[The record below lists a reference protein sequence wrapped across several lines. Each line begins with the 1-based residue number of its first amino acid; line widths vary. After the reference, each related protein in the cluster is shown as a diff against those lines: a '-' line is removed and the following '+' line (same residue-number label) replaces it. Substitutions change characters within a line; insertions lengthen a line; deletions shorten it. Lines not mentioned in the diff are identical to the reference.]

1 MSLEQWLVHSNLMA
15 ISAIQHCSVAHHKK
29 ELNSLLALVNHPQA
43 LAQAQPQA
51 LAQAQPQALALAQAQ
66 IQQELVFTT
75 VIVST

>member
-51 LAQAQPQALALAQAQ
+51 LAQAH
-66 IQQELVFTT
+66 
-75 VIVST
+75 